1 MNNESSRSGKKN
13 NNKYQKSV
21 HTNKHSHQNTFKPTK
36 VITPNTDIE
45 IKTKPIGHPDNTI
58 EKKSLMTRIV
68 DTIENCVEL
77 SISKEF
83 RFIIMKNLKKIQT
96 GSIIIKVIVY
106 LEETPEKQRSILF
119 IVDKDIVTSLI
130 HVSIVDDNEK
140 SPSILFTTNITNPIS
155 KLEKYIPSII
165 MSTQDIIK

>member
-1 MNNESSRSGKKN
+1 MNNKSSRSGKKN
-13 NNKYQKSV
+13 VNNKYQK
-21 HTNKHSHQNTFKPTK
+21 NTFKPTK

-45 IKTKPIGHPDNTI
+45 IKTKPVDQPDNTI

-77 SISKEF
+77 SIGKEF

-119 IVDKDIVTSLI
+119 IIDKDIVTSLI